1 MVALKWQNK
10 EFQTHTLERYITA
23 DEGFRKSPAIE
34 KTSTEAGDS
43 SSSLSSHGAAG
54 EPALGA
60 LSSRNA
66 REHVKRRVS
75 FEVDEGV
82 KDHQAVP
89 EFHSTGEPYLSPDVA
104 SSNTDAELKVFCV
117 HCGKRVPPEILKVGT
132 SFCTYC
138 GQRHPD
144 DLMSWANT
152 SHKITTLSE
161 EHVRL
166 HDAAHWQINTA
177 HLGSAQFAPTTDR
190 FYPEMQRM
198 PWNNGFSCPA
208 QATPPTNRG
217 QFGMQQVPF
226 NGGGQPPRA
235 MQHLGHR
242 AVGAEQCRPSAWE
255 PAYVHCAQLAL

>member
-1 MVALKWQNK
+1 V
-10 EFQTHTLERYITA
+10 HTLERDIAA
-23 DEGFRKSPAIE
+23 DEGFGKSPAID

-54 EPALGA
+54 EPALAA

-82 KDHQAVP
+82 KENQAVP
-89 EFHSTGEPYLSPDVA
+89 EFHSIGEPRLSPGVA
-104 SSNTDAELKVFCV
+104 DSSTVAELKVFCV
-117 HCGKRVPPEILKVGT
+117 HCGKRVPPEILNVGT

-144 DLMSWANT
+144 NLMSWANT
-152 SHKITTLSE
+152 GNKITTLSE

-166 HDAAHWQINTA
+166 HDEAHLQINTA
-177 HLGSAQFAPTTDR
+177 HLDSAQIAPTTDR
-190 FYPEMQRM
+190 FRSEMQRM
-198 PWNNGFSCPA
+198 PWNNGMYDELDWRTSFSQSCPA
-208 QATPPTNRG
+208 QAAASTNRG
-217 QFGMQQVPF
+217 QFGMQRVPF
-226 NGGGQPPRA
+226 NGGGQSPRA

-242 AVGAEQCRPSAWE
+242 AVGAEQRRPRAWE